1 MRHQHCRS
9 HFYPDFY
16 YEYLLSLFS
25 RDTLAPDDFVFLS
38 FSSFISFFNLCRNF
52 GRVVVAF
59 TLSLRL
65 AEGGGRGGGGE
76 EREGGGEREYGKGR
90 GGGGETRG

>member
-1 MRHQHCRS
+1 MTSC
-9 HFYPDFY
+9 FFPFL
-16 YEYLLSLFS
+16 LLSL
-25 RDTLAPDDFVFLS
+25 
-38 FSSFISFFNLCRNF
+38 FFNLCRNF